1 MKILLV
7 DDHALFRD
15 GFRLMLE
22 RSLQEP
28 VCIVEAGSA
37 ERGLEAARHECFDL
51 IFFDLGLPGLDGM
64 EGLRA
69 FRHAH
74 PETTLVVLSAIAN
87 AETIHEAL
95 QSGVQGYIPK
105 TVSAADMNDA
115 LEQILAGEIYA
126 PHLISYRDGACAP
139 LTERQREVLC
149 ALCAGRSNRE
159 IAQHL
164 GVSEHTI
171 RAHTSAI
178 FRQINVRSRTEAVLL
193 AKRKGWC

>member
-22 RSLQEP
+22 RSLQVP
-28 VCIVEAGSA
+28 VCVVEAGSA
-37 ERGLEAARHECFDL
+37 ENGLEAARHQCFDL
-51 IFFDLGLPGLDGM
+51 IFFDLGLPGLHGM

-69 FRHAH
+69 FRQAH
-74 PETTLVVLSAIAN
+74 PETALVVLSAIAN
-87 AETIHEAL
+87 ADTVHEAL

-105 TVSAADMNDA
+105 TVSVAVMNEA

-126 PHLISYRDGACAP
+126 PHLTTYRDAACAP
-139 LTERQREVLC
+139 LTGRQLEVLS
-149 ALCAGRSNRE
+149 ALCVGLSNRE

-164 GVSEHTI
+164 GISEHTI
-171 RAHTSAI
+171 RAHITAI
-178 FRQINVRSRTEAVLL
+178 FRQLNVRSRTEAVLL